1 MSKMLNLIKDNKNMV
16 TYLLIMF
23 FGFAFMIIM
32 FLSRGTYS
40 VDENVDSLIIDC
52 SEKVA
57 KGGEIA
63 CSINLNS
70 VSLNTT
76 GISVKYNVS
85 DGIEFVELT
94 SDNWEVNTSD
104 KDGFVLLN
112 LDGVSGSVVVGNV
125 KFTVPMETQSN
136 EIYRI
141 ELVDATISDGSDG
154 KVTFENVYDEV
165 RILSDNNTLD
175 GISLSTGT
183 LNEVFDKD
191 KNDYTALVDSD
202 KVTITVDKTD
212 ENSVV
217 SGDIGELSLHY
228 GTNNF
233 SIVVTSESGIQNI
246 YTVSIFREYSLTTD
260 VYVYSKENNY
270 IYTGIDIDNTVILN
284 KIDIPSDLSKY
295 IENGKLIISYN
306 YIEEEY
312 EEKLLEINVLSIDFG
327 KYAVTDEIVS
337 VDDGLTVLDFDSEF
351 SVTDGLSY
359 KIYNDSEEI
368 TDGNLLDGMVI
379 KINYGDIVIDQYSI
393 NVVEY
398 KLSFD
403 SSLDID
409 DENNYI
415 KYLNLGM
422 TVGEL
427 INKLNVVGTNVRIV
441 IYTSSTYN
449 LSKLDNDILATGDI
463 LVVYLNDVKKDE
475 YTLSVLGD
483 ANGDSDINSIDLV
496 QIRKHIAGWI
506 NPNTNDIYE
515 KTGVYYYGIDM
526 NRDGIINSIDL
537 VRMRKKIVG
546 LE

>member
-1 MSKMLNLIKDNKNMV
+1 MSKMLNLIKENKNMV

-23 FGFAFMIIM
+23 FGFSFMIIM

-57 KGGEIA
+57 KGGEIN

-70 VSLNTT
+70 VSLNAT
-76 GISVKYNVS
+76 GISAKYNVPL
-85 DGIEFVELT
+85 GVEFVEFT
-94 SDNWEVNTSD
+94 SDTWEVDTS
-104 KDGFVLLN
+104 KQDGFILLN
-112 LDGVSGSVVVGNV
+112 SQGVSGSVVVGNI
-125 KFTVPMETQSN
+125 KFSIPMEAQSN

-141 ELVDATISDGSDG
+141 ELVDATITDDSDG
-154 KVTFENVYDEV
+154 KVTFENMYDEV

-175 GISLSTGT
+175 GISLSTST

-202 KVTITVDKTD
+202 KLTITVYKTD

-233 SIVVTSESGIQNI
+233 SIVVTSESGTQNI
-246 YTVSIFREYSLTTD
+246 YTVGIFREYKFTSDT
-260 VYVYSKENNY
+260 YVYNKENNY
-270 IYTGIDIDNTVILN
+270 IYTGIDIDDTVILN

-327 KYAVTDEIVS
+327 KYTVTDEIVS

-351 SVTDGLSY
+351 SLTDGLSY

-379 KINYGDIVIDQYSI
+379 KINYGDIEIDQYSI

-398 KLSFD
+398 KL
-403 SSLDID
+403 
-409 DENNYI
+409 
-415 KYLNLGM
+415 
-422 TVGEL
+422 
-427 INKLNVVGTNVRIV
+427 
-441 IYTSSTYN
+441 
-449 LSKLDNDILATGDI
+449 
-463 LVVYLNDVKKDE
+463 
-475 YTLSVLGD
+475 
-483 ANGDSDINSIDLV
+483 
-496 QIRKHIAGWI
+496 
-506 NPNTNDIYE
+506 
-515 KTGVYYYGIDM
+515 
-526 NRDGIINSIDL
+526 
-537 VRMRKKIVG
+537 
-546 LE
+546 